1 MKENKTRQLHKCN
14 CEKCQQHP
22 HSETSKEHRAINR
35 VLAGL
40 DEKSR
45 RRVVGMLALK
55 AEFGDIQRLIEITG
69 LSRNTICRGRTEVRR
84 VEPIALSQRVRQV
97 GGGRPIAEKKNQK

>member
-1 MKENKTRQLHKCN
+1 MKENKGRRLHKCN
-14 CEKCQQHP
+14 CEDCQQHP

-35 VLAGL
+35 VLASL

-45 RRVVGMLALK
+45 RRVAGMLAMK
-55 AEFGDIQRLIEITG
+55 AEYGNIQRLIEITG
-69 LSRNTICRGRTEVRR
+69 LSRNTICRGRAEIRR
-84 VEPIALSQRVRQV
+84 VEPITLSQRVRQV